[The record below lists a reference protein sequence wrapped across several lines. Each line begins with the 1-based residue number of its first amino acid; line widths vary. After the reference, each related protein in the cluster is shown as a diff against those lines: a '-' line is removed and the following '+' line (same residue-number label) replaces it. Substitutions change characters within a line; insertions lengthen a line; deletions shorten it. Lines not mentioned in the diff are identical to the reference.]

1 MDFAVC
7 QATCA
12 IGKVL
17 PSLKI
22 FRARD
27 LRLYQKHL
35 EAVARTMTD
44 DLRQIL
50 EQLQAGRLSVDAA
63 IKQWNSAAMAD
74 LGYAHVDLH
83 RRQRCGFPEVI
94 FCEGKTSE
102 WVAEVVAK
110 LLEAGQDC
118 LATRVNAEQ
127 AAYLAARYPQAQQ
140 DRVARSFWLP
150 ACAPAP

>member
-1 MDFAVC
+1 MALMDP
-7 QATCA
+7 Q
-12 IGKVL
+12 
-17 PSLKI
+17 
-22 FRARD
+22 
-27 LRLYQKHL
+27 
-35 EAVARTMTD
+35 
-44 DLRQIL
+44 
-50 EQLQAGRLSVDAA
+50 QLQAMLEQVRAGELAVEAA
-63 IKQWNSAAMAD
+63 VERIHAAAVVD
-74 LGYAHVDLH
+74 LGFAHVDLH